1 MTARVSMK
9 TKRREAPEWVF
20 PWKPRGEPAFPK
32 LLAFVA
38 VALAF
43 GFFLTSVRIHTA
55 APVAW
60 SNRKA
65 SLIHAID
72 DAEGRAL
79 TLRARD
85 GGPFPSRFEP
95 TDWPAYATLEKAAM
109 EAARTPQ
116 PAYRPALRDLADD
129 PPATHPALAEP
140 GAVVLPRPRPPE
152 VAAQTAPA
160 LVLQPVILPI
170 SGIRAEA
177 IPRDLPPFT
186 GPADAQITA
195 EPPRFLLRLDAAGTV
210 LDCIALDGGDEAGP
224 SALEKWLRGIP
235 FKPDPAK
242 ASRWISVRVSFINQ
256 PADGTDAR

>member
-1 MTARVSMK
+1 MK
-9 TKRREAPEWVF
+9 TKRQEAPEWVF

-32 LLAFVA
+32 FLAFAA
-38 VALAF
+38 VTLAF

-65 SLIHAID
+65 SLIHVID

-109 EAARTPQ
+109 DAARTPLRTYQ
-116 PAYRPALRDLADD
+116 PALRDLAED
-129 PPATHPALAEP
+129 PHATLPALAEP
-140 GAVVLPRPRPPE
+140 GVPVLPRPPSPG
-152 VAAQTAPA
+152 VITLKAPA
-160 LVLQPVILPI
+160 VSLQPVILPI
-170 SGIRAEA
+170 SGIRADA
-177 IPRDLPPFT
+177 IPRTLPPFE
-186 GPADAQITA
+186 GPADAQVTA
-195 EPPRFLLRLDAAGTV
+195 EPPRFLIRLDATGTV

-235 FKPDPAK
+235 FQADPTKP
-242 ASRWISVRVSFINQ
+242 SRWISVRVSFLNQ